1 MIYIYYGDM
10 KMNEKI
16 DLKEIEKKAWKSC
29 FQDGLWDIFLGL
41 ILLSFGISPFIE
53 ELTGI
58 IYLISYITLLSIGYI
73 IFYGG
78 KKYITIPR
86 IGKVKFGPKRK
97 IKKIKVVIILAIS
110 VIFGLAAI
118 LLTQTDL
125 IPYNIDISI
134 WGIIF
139 SINALIVFSLLAYY
153 LDFPR
158 LYIYSIFFATSIFIV
173 ETSRSHV
180 GTTYDTLVG
189 FGMFGVIVV
198 LIGLL
203 HLTRFVRR
211 YPLHKEEITDG
222 N

>member
-1 MIYIYYGDM
+1 MT
-10 KMNEKI
+10 EKI
-16 DLKEIEKKAWKSC
+16 DLKKIEKKAWKSC

-41 ILLSFGISPFIE
+41 ILLSFGLSPFIE
-53 ELTGI
+53 ELIGTT
-58 IYLISYITLLSIGYI
+58 YLISYIILLSIGYI

-78 KKYITIPR
+78 KKYITVPR
-86 IGKVKFGPKRK
+86 IGNVKFGPKRK

-110 VIFGLAAI
+110 VIFGLAVL
-118 LLTQTDL
+118 LLTQTNL
-125 IPYNIDISI
+125 VPYNIDISI

-139 SINALIVFSLLAYY
+139 AINALIVFSLMAYY

-180 GTTYDTLVG
+180 GSTYDTLIG
-189 FGMFGVIVV
+189 FGMFGIVV
-198 LIGLL
+198 VLVGIL

-211 YPLHKEEITDG
+211 YPLQRKGIIDD

>member
-1 MIYIYYGDM
+1 MT
-10 KMNEKI
+10 KKI
-16 DLKEIEKKAWKSC
+16 NLKEMEKKAWKSC

-53 ELTGI
+53 EITGI
-58 IYLISYITLLSIGYI
+58 TYLISYIILLSLGYI
-73 IFYGG
+73 IFYIG

-86 IGKVKFGPKRK
+86 IGNVKFGPKRK
-97 IKKIKVVIILAIS
+97 SKKIKVVIILAIS

-118 LLTQTDL
+118 LITQTDL

-139 SINALIVFSLLAYY
+139 AINALIVFSLMAYY

-173 ETSRSHV
+173 ETSSSHV
-180 GTTYDTLVG
+180 GSTYDTVIG
-189 FGMFGVIVV
+189 FGMFGVVAV
-198 LIGLL
+198 LVGLL

-211 YPLHKEEITDG
+211 YPLQKGDITDG
-222 N
+222 T

>member
-1 MIYIYYGDM
+1 M
-10 KMNEKI
+10 
-16 DLKEIEKKAWKSC
+16 EKKAWKSC

-41 ILLSFGISPFIE
+41 ILLGFGIAPFIE
-53 ELTGI
+53 EITGVTYLI
-58 IYLISYITLLSIGYI
+58 IYIILLVLGYI

-86 IGKVKFGPKRK
+86 IGNVKFGQKRK
-97 IKKIKVVIILAIS
+97 SKKIKVVIILAIS

-118 LLTQTDL
+118 LLTQTDI
-125 IPYNIDISI
+125 IPYKIDISI

-139 SINALIVFSLLAYY
+139 AINALIVFSLLAYY

-173 ETSRSHV
+173 ETSSSHV
-180 GTTYDTLVG
+180 GSTYDTLIG
-189 FGMFGVIVV
+189 FGMSGVIVILV
-198 LIGLL
+198 GFL

-211 YPLHKEEITDG
+211 YPLPK
-222 N
+222 

>member
-1 MIYIYYGDM
+1 MYYGDM

-16 DLKEIEKKAWKSC
+16 NLKEMEKKAWKSC

-41 ILLSFGISPFIE
+41 ILLGFGISPFIE
-53 ELTGI
+53 EITGVT
-58 IYLISYITLLSIGYI
+58 YLISYIILLSLGYI

-86 IGKVKFGPKRK
+86 IGNVKFGPKRK
-97 IKKIKVVIILAIS
+97 SKKIKVVIILAIS

-139 SINALIVFSLLAYY
+139 AINALIVFSLMAYY

-173 ETSRSHV
+173 ETSSSH
-180 GTTYDTLVG
+180 GGSTSDTVIG
-189 FGMFGVIVV
+189 FGMFGVVAV
-198 LIGLL
+198 LVGLL

-211 YPLHKEEITDG
+211 YPLQKGDITDG
-222 N
+222 T

>member
-1 MIYIYYGDM
+1 MTKEI
-10 KMNEKI
+10 N
-16 DLKEIEKKAWKSC
+16 LKEMEKKAWKSC
-29 FQDGLWDIFLGL
+29 FQDGLWDIFLGF
-41 ILLSFGISPFIE
+41 ILLGFGIAPFIE
-53 ELTGI
+53 EITGI
-58 IYLISYITLLSIGYI
+58 TYLISYIILLSLGFIL
-73 IFYGG
+73 FYSG

-86 IGKVKFGPKRK
+86 IGNVKFGPKRK
-97 IKKIKVVIILAIS
+97 IKKIKVVLILAIS

-139 SINALIVFSLLAYY
+139 AINALIVFSLMAYY

-173 ETSRSHV
+173 ETSSSHV
-180 GTTYDTLVG
+180 GSTYDNVIG
-189 FGMFGVIVV
+189 FGMFGVVVV
-198 LIGLL
+198 LVGLL

-211 YPLHKEEITDG
+211 YPL
-222 N
+222 